1 MARSM
6 TAFGRASDVIN
17 GREILCEIR
26 SVNNRYLDASVKI
39 SRAYGALEERAKAY
53 LSQKGVSRGKVDVN
67 ISVNVLCDA
76 AAGVK
81 LDPVYAAG
89 YIAALRELRDAF
101 ALPDDISTMRVA
113 QNKDV
118 FVFTHGEED
127 EEAVWADVKTVYDR
141 ALDAFLARRETE
153 GENLKRD
160 LTEKKNELE
169 KLTCA
174 VEARAAVY
182 TAEYRAKL
190 EARLRTVLEDN
201 RIALDEQRILTEC
214 AIFADKTAVDEEL
227 VRLRSHFKAF
237 DEIFASGEP
246 VGRKLDFLI
255 QEMNRETNTIGSKCS
270 DAQTAATVVEMKCL
284 LEKIREQVQ
293 NLE

>member
-6 TAFGRASDVIN
+6 TAFGRASEVIG

-26 SVNNRYLDASVKI
+26 SVNNRYLDASVKVP
-39 SRAYGALEERAKAY
+39 RAYGALEERAKAY
-53 LSQKGVSRGKVDVN
+53 LSAAGVARGKVDVT
-67 ISVNVLCDA
+67 ISVNLLTNT

-89 YIAALRELRDAF
+89 YISALRELRDAF
-101 ALPDDISTMRVA
+101 SLPDDITTMRVA

-127 EEAVWADVKTVYDR
+127 IEEVWADVKTVYDK
-141 ALDAFLARRETE
+141 ALEAFLARRESE
-153 GENLKRD
+153 GENLKND
-160 LTEKKNELE
+160 LLEKKKELE
-169 KLTCA
+169 KLA
-174 VEARAAVY
+174 AIVGERAASY
-182 TAEYRAKL
+182 TEEYRARL
-190 EARLRTVLEDN
+190 EARLRTVLEDHH
-201 RIALDEQRILTEC
+201 LSPDENRILTEC

-227 VRLRSHFKAF
+227 VRLSSHFKAF
-237 DEIFASGEP
+237 DEIFSSGEP
-246 VGRKLDFLI
+246 VGRKLDFLL
-255 QEMNRETNTIGSKCS
+255 QEMNRETNTIGSKCA
-270 DAQTAATVVEMKCL
+270 DAKTSAVVVEMKCL